1 MKKNMLI
8 FIGRDNKVYW
18 VKERSLYRV
27 WVYLNNYIPFPERYY
42 EYIPGTQEISINNG
56 NIYAK
61 FKDLRTGSIT
71 TLCVADYEDYIHEI
85 KFDFEK

>member
-1 MKKNMLI
+1 MKKKMLK
-8 FIGRDNKVYW
+8 FIGKDNKVYW
-18 VKERSLYRV
+18 VKERSPYRV
-27 WVYLNNYIPFPERYY
+27 WVYLSSYMTFPEKYY

-61 FKDLRTGSIT
+61 FKDLRTGFVN
-71 TLCVADYEDYIHEI
+71 TLCIADYEDYIHEI